1 MLTGLEGKGHVM
13 VTVELEPEVVDLE
26 ISHGYVIRGSD
37 LRGHITD
44 ADAFRRGHA
53 GDGAA
58 EVIIALSEQRYDD
71 AMAILDDLLTDQPD
85 SVRYQALRADVLRD
99 QGHLD
104 AAEAIFTDLVARTS
118 DDPHRGAMM
127 RQHRAKVWFHQGRL
141 REAEAEFADV
151 LAAREAAGADE
162 DQVAS
167 SRQSLQRVRL
177 ALAAQDN

>member
-1 MLTGLEGKGHVM
+1 M
-13 VTVELEPEVVDLE
+13 VVESRNDVADLE
-26 ISHGYVIRGSD
+26 ISDGYFVRGDD

-44 ADAFRRGHA
+44 ADAFRRAHA
-53 GDGAA
+53 DDAA
-58 EVIIALSEQRYDD
+58 VEAIIALSERRFDD
-71 AMAILDDLLTDQPD
+71 AMAVLDDLLTNEPD
-85 SVRYQALRADVLRD
+85 SVRYQGLRADVLRD
-99 QGHLD
+99 QGQLD

-118 DDPHRGAMM
+118 DDPHRGVMM

-151 LAAREAAGADE
+151 LAAREAAGASN

-177 ALAAQDN
+177 ALAEQDG